1 MQSPMRVDIGLYGE
15 EAPRSGPLVL
25 EKGLEGRSLD
35 DVLLWLGGVDRPMR
49 ILAEAKMILRA
60 EGRTVTKALEVVRDV
75 DGEAHQV
82 LAWRLASK
90 NPVEE
95 VSAS

>member
-1 MQSPMRVDIGLYGE
+1 MAVKLSNCASEGE
-15 EAPRSGPLVL
+15 QVAWTINHL
-25 EKGLEGRSLD
+25 KNGRRIH
-35 DVLLWLGGVDRPMR
+35 DVVLWLGGVDRPMR

-95 VSAS
+95 ISAS